1 MGGETQVWE
10 TMLCL
15 GLRGLWLSDPDETK
29 AVTDTAD
36 GGVTLGTGTG
46 PSHWGPN
53 GTRSSEPGGPASA
66 EEWEEAGGRVGLWLR
81 QADEVSATLPSLA
94 SAFPNILVI
103 YLFHCETVLDKN
115 RKGASFNSW

>member
-15 GLRGLWLSDPDETK
+15 GLHGSWLSDPVETK

-36 GGVTLGTGTG
+36 GGTTLGTGNG

-53 GTRSSEPGGPASA
+53 GTRSSEPGGPA
-66 EEWEEAGGRVGLWLR
+66 
-81 QADEVSATLPSLA
+81 
-94 SAFPNILVI
+94 
-103 YLFHCETVLDKN
+103 
-115 RKGASFNSW
+115 

>member
-36 GGVTLGTGTG
+36 GRGDIGYGDWPFPLG
-46 PSHWGPN
+46 PKWN
-53 GTRSSEPGGPASA
+53 
-66 EEWEEAGGRVGLWLR
+66 
-81 QADEVSATLPSLA
+81 
-94 SAFPNILVI
+94 
-103 YLFHCETVLDKN
+103 
-115 RKGASFNSW
+115 

>member
-15 GLRGLWLSDPDETK
+15 GLHGSWLSDPDETK

-46 PSHWGPN
+46 PSHLGPN